1 MTVAIILW
9 RAPNN
14 KENDR
19 QHTKRVLYS
28 TSVQYHTARQPK
40 HKKRYCKIHAF
51 VVLACPP
58 ANLLSF
64 AFCICRSEKR
74 SRKEKKKEAVAAA
87 EAAPAVDEEARGK
100 EVAVDHKTKKVR
112 QAHFPCSSLPSC

>member
-1 MTVAIILW
+1 MTGNIQ
-9 RAPNN
+9 
-14 KENDR
+14 KE
-19 QHTKRVLYS
+19 YS

-40 HKKRYCKIHAF
+40 HKKGKIHAF

-74 SRKEKKKEAVAAA
+74 SRKEKKKETAATAEAAA
-87 EAAPAVDEEARGK
+87 AAPAVDEETRGK
-100 EVAVDHKTKKVR
+100 EIAVDHKTKKVR
-112 QAHFPCSSLPSC
+112 